1 MEDEYEY
8 LAPEFFTRFGCKMG
22 KCRKACC
29 TGWPISF
36 SVEDYFLLMGMEC
49 DEEMRHRL
57 DRGVKVALSPT
68 EEHYAQIMPRY
79 DGDCYMR
86 LEDGRCAIQAAFGE
100 KALPRVCRLY
110 PRGVR
115 CIPKPECAPA
125 NSCERV
131 IELLFEEKA
140 PISFKHI
147 KLPIAPPKGEKRLV
161 SFPTMGKEQE
171 IRLWLIEV
179 LQGDGRDVSG
189 NIISL
194 GYALKELDCVL
205 AAEDDEAL
213 TALLKR
219 KSFLPNTLP
228 RPDLAYGLG
237 TAKRLLCWLD
247 DRSESLHDYGQEAIN
262 FYAAAADESAHYLQA
277 AATFESRFPDWRLFT
292 ENMMANHLFFEQF
305 PYQDRPETPYH
316 EFLAV
321 CALYAVL
328 RLVCIGCTAND
339 PRKEKLV
346 DVCAAA
352 FRLVEHT
359 SFSTYAAHELEAIGC
374 TTPEKAVNLA
384 FL

>member
-1 MEDEYEY
+1 
-8 LAPEFFTRFGCKMG
+8 
-22 KCRKACC
+22 
-29 TGWPISF
+29 
-36 SVEDYFLLMGMEC
+36 
-49 DEEMRHRL
+49 
-57 DRGVKVALSPT
+57 
-68 EEHYAQIMPRY
+68 
-79 DGDCYMR
+79 
-86 LEDGRCAIQAAFGE
+86 
-100 KALPRVCRLY
+100 
-110 PRGVR
+110 
-115 CIPKPECAPA
+115 
-125 NSCERV
+125 
-131 IELLFEEKA
+131 
-140 PISFKHI
+140 
-147 KLPIAPPKGEKRLV
+147 
-161 SFPTMGKEQE
+161 MGKEQE

-205 AAEDDEAL
+205 AAEDGEAL

-219 KSFLPNTLP
+219 KSFLPDTLP

-247 DRSESLHDYGQEAIN
+247 ERSESLHDYGQEAIN